1 MLTIIFSAKFPLEKE
16 GGLYQNK
23 VNFSLT
29 FTQGWDTYCVP
40 QLQNGLFQM
49 KTQRKNKKRIRNGFC
64 SRSDLRNND
73 IIS

>member
-29 FTQGWDTYCVP
+29 FTQRLGYLLYPTTAKWSIP
-40 QLQNGLFQM
+40 NE
-49 KTQRKNKKRIRNGFC
+49 NAKKE
-64 SRSDLRNND
+64 
-73 IIS
+73 